1 MLVEGLFFLSIAE
14 RKGQAFDKLR
24 QGGRVGVGGQNRV
37 AVGRAIQ
44 HPTRIVPLA
53 FLAVIVLGTVLLSLP
68 VARAGWGTGGAPIM
82 TALFTATSAVCVTG
96 LTVVDTGTYW
106 SPFGQVVILFLF
118 QVGGLG
124 IMTAATLLGLI
135 VSNRLSL
142 GRRLLTQAETRTMA
156 LGDVRAALRLILL
169 LSLSVQLVTT
179 LLLFLRLHF
188 GYGETVGSA
197 LWNGFFHAA
206 SSFNNAGFTRYAG
219 GATGFAGDALILIP
233 MMVAILLGT
242 IGFPVLYELRREART
257 PRTWSLH
264 TKLTLTGA
272 AGIML
277 VGVVMT
283 LMFEWNNARTIGEMG
298 VGEKLLNAM
307 FHTVNRTSGFNSVDV
322 GAMRP
327 ETLLVTNGLMLIGG
341 GSGGTAGGIK
351 ITTFM
356 VISLIV
362 WTELLGERDTQAFR
376 RRIPAE
382 TARVALSIVLLSILL
397 ISLGTLALLSLTQLE
412 LGPVLFEAVSAAATV
427 GLSTGI
433 TPHLPPSAQLV
444 LVVLMYVG
452 RIGAITAAAA
462 IVLRSRPR
470 PYRYPEERPIIG

>member
-1 MLVEGLFFLSIAE
+1 V
-14 RKGQAFDKLR
+14 
-24 QGGRVGVGGQNRV
+24 V
-37 AVGRAIQ
+37 AGRAIR

-53 FLAVIVLGTVLLSLP
+53 FLLAIGVGTVLLSLP
-68 VARAGWGTGGAPIM
+68 LARAGWGSGGAPII

-106 SPFGQVVILFLF
+106 SPFGQIVILLLF
-118 QVGGLG
+118 EVGGLG
-124 IMTAATLLGLI
+124 IMTAATLLGLV
-135 VSNRLSL
+135 VSNRLRL
-142 GRRLLTQAETRTMA
+142 GRRLLAQAETRTMA
-156 LGDVRAALRLILL
+156 LGDVREALRLILT
-169 LSLSVQLVTT
+169 LSVSVQLVTA
-179 LLLFLRLHF
+179 LFLFLRLHF
-188 GYGETVGSA
+188 GYGEPIPSA

-206 SSFNNAGFTRYAG
+206 SAFNNAGFIRYPG
-219 GATGFAGDALILIP
+219 GATGFAGDALILAP
-233 MMVAILLGT
+233 MMIAILIGT
-242 IGFPVLYELRREART
+242 IGFPVLYELKREALT

-272 AGIML
+272 AGIMI
-277 VGVVMT
+277 VGVLMT
-283 LMFEWNNARTIGEMG
+283 LMFEWNNARTIGDMN
-298 VGEKLLNAM
+298 VGEKLLNAL

-322 GAMRP
+322 GSMRP
-327 ETLLVTNGLMLIGG
+327 ETLLVTDALMLIGG

-362 WTELLGERDTQAFR
+362 WSELLGEPDTHAFR
-376 RRIPAE
+376 RRIPSE

-397 ISLGTLALLSLTQLE
+397 ISLGTLALLSLTQLD
-412 LGPVLFEAVSAAATV
+412 LGPVLFEVVSAAATV

-433 TPHLPPSAQLV
+433 TPHLPEAGQLV
-444 LVVLMYVG
+444 LVLLMYVG

>member
-1 MLVEGLFFLSIAE
+1 
-14 RKGQAFDKLR
+14 
-24 QGGRVGVGGQNRV
+24 
-37 AVGRAIQ
+37 
-44 HPTRIVPLA
+44 
-53 FLAVIVLGTVLLSLP
+53 
-68 VARAGWGTGGAPIM
+68 
-82 TALFTATSAVCVTG
+82 
-96 LTVVDTGTYW
+96 
-106 SPFGQVVILFLF
+106 
-118 QVGGLG
+118 
-124 IMTAATLLGLI
+124 
-135 VSNRLSL
+135 
-142 GRRLLTQAETRTMA
+142 
-156 LGDVRAALRLILL
+156 
-169 LSLSVQLVTT
+169 
-179 LLLFLRLHF
+179 
-188 GYGETVGSA
+188 
-197 LWNGFFHAA
+197 
-206 SSFNNAGFTRYAG
+206 
-219 GATGFAGDALILIP
+219 
-233 MMVAILLGT
+233 
-242 IGFPVLYELRREART
+242 
-257 PRTWSLH
+257 
-264 TKLTLTGA
+264 
-272 AGIML
+272 
-277 VGVVMT
+277 
-283 LMFEWNNARTIGEMG
+283 MG
-298 VGEKLLNAM
+298 VGDKLLNAM
-307 FHTVNRTSGFNSVDV
+307 FHTVNRTSGFHSVDV

>member
-1 MLVEGLFFLSIAE
+1 
-14 RKGQAFDKLR
+14 
-24 QGGRVGVGGQNRV
+24 
-37 AVGRAIQ
+37 
-44 HPTRIVPLA
+44 
-53 FLAVIVLGTVLLSLP
+53 
-68 VARAGWGTGGAPIM
+68 
-82 TALFTATSAVCVTG
+82 
-96 LTVVDTGTYW
+96 
-106 SPFGQVVILFLF
+106 VILLLF
-118 QVGGLG
+118 EVGGLG

-135 VSNRLSL
+135 VSNRLNL
-142 GRRLLTQAETRTMA
+142 GRRLLAQAETRTMA
-156 LGDVRAALRLILL
+156 LGDVREALRLILT
-169 LSLSVQLVTT
+169 LSVSVQLVTAAA
-179 LLLFLRLHF
+179 LFLRLHF
-188 GYGETVGSA
+188 GYGEPVPTA
-197 LWNGFFHAA
+197 MWNGFFHAA
-206 SSFNNAGFTRYAG
+206 SSFNNAGFIRYPG
-219 GATGFAGDALILIP
+219 GATIFAGDALILVP
-233 MMVAILLGT
+233 MMMAILIGT
-242 IGFPVLYELRREART
+242 IGFPVLYELKREAWT

-277 VGVVMT
+277 VGFAMT
-283 LMFEWNNARTIGEMG
+283 LLFEWNNARTIGDMD
-298 VGEKLLNAM
+298 VGGKLLNGL

-327 ETLLVTNGLMLIGG
+327 ETLLVTDAMMLIGG

-362 WTELLGERDTQAFR
+362 WTELLGERDTRAFR
-376 RRIPAE
+376 RRIPTE

-412 LGPVLFEAVSAAATV
+412 LGPVLFEVVSAAATV

-433 TPHLPPSAQLV
+433 TPHLPESGQLV

>member
-1 MLVEGLFFLSIAE
+1 M
-14 RKGQAFDKLR
+14 AFS
-24 QGGRVGVGGQNRV
+24 
-37 AVGRAIQ
+37 RAIR

-53 FLAVIVLGTVLLSLP
+53 FLLAIAIGTILLSLP
-68 VARAGWGTGGAPIM
+68 LARAGAGTGGAPIV

-106 SPFGQVVILFLF
+106 SAFGQVVILLLF
-118 QVGGLG
+118 QFGGLG
-124 IMTAATLLGLI
+124 IMTAATLLGLL

-156 LGDVRAALRLILL
+156 LGDVGKALRLILTVFVT
-169 LSLSVQLVTT
+169 VQLVTAV
-179 LLLFLRLHF
+179 LLFLRLHL
-188 GYGETVGSA
+188 GYGEPLGTA

-206 SSFNNAGFTRYAG
+206 SSFNNAGFSRYPG
-219 GATGFAGDALILIP
+219 GASHFADDVLILGP
-233 MMVAILLGT
+233 MMIAILIGA
-242 IGFPVLYELRREART
+242 IGFPVIYELRRELRT

-272 AGIML
+272 AGIMV
-277 VGVVMT
+277 VGVLMT
-283 LMFEWNNARTIGEMG
+283 LLFEWNNAATIGEMSAA
-298 VGEKLLNAM
+298 EKLLNAL
-307 FHTVNRTSGFNSVDV
+307 FHTVNRTSGFNSFDV

-327 ETLLVTNGLMLIGG
+327 ETLLVTDAMMLIGG

-362 WTELLGERDTQAFR
+362 WTELLGERDTHAFR
-376 RRIPAE
+376 RRIPTEA
-382 TARVALSIVLLSILL
+382 ARVALSIVLLSILL
-397 ISLGTLALLSLTQLE
+397 ISLGTLALLSMTQFE

-433 TPHLPPSAQLV
+433 TPQLPPAGQMVLV
-444 LVVLMYVG
+444 LLMYLG